1 MKTDKYPTVTGKP
14 VLRILVFTMI
24 VLLLSGTSFAQG
36 LNARHVKTNA
46 KEFPKKVVTSLLVY
60 DNYDNPV
67 KELNKTNFT
76 MFVEGK
82 KGDIAFVSTLASTG
96 KGVYT
101 VLCMDISGSMRGK
114 PMDNTK
120 DAVLRY
126 IDELGDKDNLAI
138 YSYGDGANLVAD
150 FSNDKT
156 YLKEQVKKLTAKDQ
170 NTSLFYGA
178 DKGLE
183 KLRGKASQDEP
194 VIMIVMGD
202 GNNENQNEA
211 YKIDDV
217 IAKAKEIGVPVFTF
231 GYTSGGKTQLQNLEK
246 MGVETG
252 GRYYESPDKEQLD
265 ENFKKMREN
274 ILNIYLVAYSIYGLE
289 GKGQDANGQFTVTK
303 GEIKSETTGKF
314 KLAVASMISEPEEK
328 SDIPWLYI
336 IIGVGVLVIVAAVM
350 LVLNSKKKK
359 KLEAERRRRLE
370 EESKEDARR
379 AAEAFSEGQRSEQ
392 GQRGGD
398 PAKTV
403 IEELQT
409 GGGGNTPQNV
419 PTDATVIMR
428 SGSASHP
435 AGTGATLI
443 LDIKVG
449 ELAGRQFTVTT
460 EGAIIGRS
468 AQEATLVLPV
478 TTVSKRHA
486 KISFN
491 GTSFIIEDL
500 NSSNGVFV
508 NMSKILSPTPIVHG
522 NSFKIGGCEGHFLI
536 NKA

>member
-1 MKTDKYPTVTGKP
+1 MKTDKYPTVTGNP
-14 VLRILVFTMI
+14 VLRIFVFTMI

-46 KEFPKKVVTSLLVY
+46 KEFPRKTVTSLLVY

-183 KLRGKASQDEP
+183 KLRGKASEDEP

-217 IAKAKEIGVPVFTF
+217 INKAKEIGVPVFTF

-252 GRYYESPDKEQLD
+252 GRYYESPNKEQLD

-289 GKGQDANGQFTVTK
+289 GKGQDANGQFTVSK
-303 GEIKSETTGKF
+303 GELKSETSGKF
-314 KLAVASMISEPEEK
+314 KLAVASMISPPEEK

-336 IIGVGVLVIVAAVM
+336 FIGVAVLVVIASIV
-350 LVLNSKKKK
+350 LVLNAKKKK
-359 KLEAERRRRLE
+359 KIEAERRRRLE
-370 EESKEDARR
+370 EESKEEARQH
-379 AAEAFSEGQRSEQ
+379 AANFSEGQRSEQ

-398 PAKTV
+398 PGKTF
-403 IEELQT
+403 IEEPS
-409 GGGGNTPQNV
+409 GGGNIPH
-419 PTDATVIMR
+419 DGTVIMR
-428 SGSASHP
+428 SGSASHS
-435 AGTGATLI
+435 AGVGATLV

-449 ELAGRQFTVTT
+449 ELAGKQFTVTT
-460 EGAIIGRS
+460 AGAIIGRS
-468 AQEATLVLPV
+468 EVEASLVLPIS
-478 TTVSKRHA
+478 TISKKHA

-508 NMSKILSPTPIVHG
+508 NMSKISSPTPIVHG